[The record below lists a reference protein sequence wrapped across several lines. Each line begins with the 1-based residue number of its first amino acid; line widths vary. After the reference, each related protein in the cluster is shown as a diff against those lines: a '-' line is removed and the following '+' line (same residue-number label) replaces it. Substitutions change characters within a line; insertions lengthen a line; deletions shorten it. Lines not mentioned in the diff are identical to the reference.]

1 MPCKTCRHMTPVYQ
15 LLRVPPLPRN
25 PSASAGIRVREFMQ
39 AVTVVPAAEPQPEPA
54 VDSGG
59 EEWPEPSY
67 PLEEPPSPRRRR
79 RRR

>member
-15 LLRVPPLPRN
+15 LFECRRFPQPVSVSPEYEC
-25 PSASAGIRVREFMQ
+25 GEFMR
-39 AVTVVPAAEPQPEPA
+39 AVTVVPAPEPQPEPA
-54 VDSGG
+54 VNPGG